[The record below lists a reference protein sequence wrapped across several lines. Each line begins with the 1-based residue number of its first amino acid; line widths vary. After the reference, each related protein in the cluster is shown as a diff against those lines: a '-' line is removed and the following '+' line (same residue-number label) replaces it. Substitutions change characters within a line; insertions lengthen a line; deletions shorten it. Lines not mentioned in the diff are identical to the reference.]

1 MRLKNFAATGVYYL
15 LICSIFISVTYLC
28 SKTTET
34 IAQMIPVERQHT
46 IVIDAGHGGEDG
58 GATSCT
64 GVPESKFNL
73 EIALKL
79 NDLLHLLGY
88 DTRMIRTTDT
98 SVYTEGKTIA
108 QKKVSDLKNRVR
120 LTEETDNAFFLSI
133 HQNTFQDSRYQ
144 GAQVFYA
151 ETPGSR
157 EVADALQRALIASV
171 NPGSNRQSK
180 PAESVYLMQHVSCT
194 AVLVECGFLSNP
206 EEESKL
212 RNNEYQK
219 KLCCVLTATLANCL
233 DQGTND

>member
-1 MRLKNFAATGVYYL
+1 MRLKNIASTAVFYL

-58 GATSCT
+58 GAISCT
-64 GVPESKFNL
+64 GVTESKYNL

-79 NDLLHLLGY
+79 NDLLHLMGY
-88 DTRMIRTTDT
+88 DTRMVRTTDT

-108 QKKVSDLKNRVR
+108 QKKVSDLQNRVR
-120 LTEETDNAFFLSI
+120 LAEETNNAVFLSI
-133 HQNTFQDSRYQ
+133 HQNTFQDSRYR

-151 ETPGSR
+151 DTIGSR
-157 EVADALQRALIASV
+157 EVADAIQNALISAL

-206 EEESKL
+206 EEEANL
-212 RNNEYQK
+212 RNAEYQK
-219 KLCCVLTATLANCL
+219 KLSCVLAATLANYL
-233 DQGTND
+233 DHGTND